1 MRIALISHT
10 SLYWTELYARHFVS
24 RGHYVRVISFSR
36 EVLDSIEVDYVGAG
50 TPTRLKIAYLLR
62 VPRVWSLL
70 RSFAPDVVFAPYLS
84 SNGLIAALCR
94 PRSLAVSAHG
104 SDVFGSPGGRPLHE
118 RMMRF
123 ACRRAAIVHAVS
135 QPLADALIRYGVPGE
150 KIECFPIGIDTDWF
164 QLPAERELESRPP
177 RVVCTRHHELVYRND
192 TLVEAV
198 GRLRNDGLDVRA
210 TFLGGGRLLEERR
223 AQIHALGLDRNV
235 ELRGPVPAAEV
246 RRVLQGSDIYVSGSS
261 RDGASSSLLEAMAC
275 GLFPVVSAIA
285 ANRQWI
291 DDGETG
297 LLFDPGDA
305 AGLADALRRAIVDAG
320 LRASARDRN
329 RARVVRDGNLAVGM
343 ARMERLLV
351 RAAAV
356 SPPAE
361 PRHPPSGS
369 CNISDP

>member
-1 MRIALISHT
+1 MRVALISHT
-10 SLYWTELYARHFVS
+10 SLYWTGLYARHFVS
-24 RGHYVRVISFSR
+24 QGHDVRVISFSR
-36 EVLDSIEVDYVGAG
+36 DVLGSIEVDYVGAG

-62 VPRVWSLL
+62 LPRVWSSL

-94 PRSLAVSAHG
+94 PRSLVVSAHG
-104 SDVFGSPGGRPLHE
+104 SDVFGSPGGRPLHK

-123 ACRRAAIVHAVS
+123 VCRRAAIVHAVS

-164 QLPAERELESRPP
+164 QLPAERQSESRPP
-177 RVVCTRHHELVYRND
+177 RVVCTRHHEPVYRND
-192 TLVEAV
+192 TLVEAL
-198 GRLRNDGLDVRA
+198 GRLRDDGLDVHA
-210 TFLGGGRLLEERR
+210 TFLGGGYLLEERR
-223 AQIHALGLDRNV
+223 AQIHALGLDRTV
-235 ELRGPVPAAEV
+235 GLRGPVPAAEV
-246 RRVLQGSDIYVSGSS
+246 RRVLQASDIYVSASS

-305 AGLADALRRAIVDAG
+305 AGLAHALRRAIVDAN
-320 LRASARDRN
+320 LRAAARDRN

-343 ARMERLLV
+343 ARMEKLLY
-351 RAAAV
+351 RAAAL
-356 SPPAE
+356 SA
-361 PRHPPSGS
+361 PR
-369 CNISDP
+369 